1 MKEVSPKT
9 LWLLIFV
16 VGCFGIG
23 LGIFQLSRSLKS
35 PFTGLDESSSD
46 SVNARK
52 EILALRDKDTDNDT
66 LSDFD
71 ELKIHRTSPYLADS
85 DSDGIPDNME
95 LANGTDPNCPQG
107 KSCAIAVTNTNGY
120 SNLANFYN
128 INQNTNVNA
137 GENTN
142 QPTNANSSQNGN
154 TNTTGNSNTNPAPEN
169 VSIGAL
175 REALKGAGVPTETL
189 NALSDVELRQ
199 LYADALSQ
207 ESANSNTNLPVTN
220 NANASNLNETDQQT
234 LAQLSQLTPAEIR
247 ELMIASGE
255 PAETLSQI
263 DDTTLKAIFLESING
278 VNQ

>member
-9 LWLLIFV
+9 LWSLIFV

-35 PFTGLDESSSD
+35 PFAGLTESPSD

-85 DSDGIPDNME
+85 DSDGISDNTE

-107 KSCAIAVTNTNGY
+107 KSCTIAVTNTNGY
-120 SNLANFYN
+120 SNLANLYN

-142 QPTNANSSQNGN
+142 QQTNTNSNQNGN
-154 TNTTGNSNTNPAPEN
+154 TNTTGNSNTNPAPED
-169 VSIGAL
+169 VSISAL
-175 REALKGAGVPTETL
+175 RDALKGAGVPAETL

-199 LYADALSQ
+199 LYAEALSQ
-207 ESANSNTNLPVTN
+207 ESTNSNTNLPVTN
-220 NANASNLNETDQQT
+220 NTNASNLNETDQQT

-247 ELMIASGE
+247 ELMIASGV

-263 DDTTLKAIFLESING
+263 DDATLKAIFLESING